1 MTWLDMSKG
10 PCIQTRKDENV
21 FVVGLETIYEKSTS
35 GFFHLG
41 HFLSLNQIKRC
52 SLFSHCPNL
61 SMGKHCVQGRLEE
74 NLWYSI
80 RTVKCTDSSHL
91 MNSSLR
97 LLVCVF
103 SLLPPHL

>member
-52 SLFSHCPNL
+52 SLFFL
-61 SMGKHCVQGRLEE
+61 TVLIYQWE
-74 NLWYSI
+74 SI
-80 RTVKCTDSSHL
+80 
-91 MNSSLR
+91 
-97 LLVCVF
+97 VF
-103 SLLPPHL
+103 KGD